1 MEEKQTEDYNKTIS
15 WQDWRDLLSLEDED
29 KIALEVGLID
39 ANGQFNYN
47 ENTVRRFDA
56 LSDFRRSMKL
66 FNQYANGER

>member
-1 MEEKQTEDYNKTIS
+1 MKENKTEDYNKTIS
-15 WQDWRDLLSLEDED
+15 WQDWRDLLSLEEED

-47 ENTVRRFDA
+47 ENTVRGFDA